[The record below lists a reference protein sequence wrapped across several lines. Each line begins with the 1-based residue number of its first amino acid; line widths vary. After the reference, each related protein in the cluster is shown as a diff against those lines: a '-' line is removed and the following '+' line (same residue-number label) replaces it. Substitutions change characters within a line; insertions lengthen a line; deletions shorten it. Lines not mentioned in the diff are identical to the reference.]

1 MRRSIR
7 SPSVVLGLLVLA
19 ACAFAAD
26 EEKVPLDK
34 LPKAVVDAVKA
45 KFPDAKLVS
54 AEKELED
61 GKPVYEV
68 AIKDKDQNI
77 EVTVTPEGK
86 IILIEKEIAAKDLP
100 KAVAEAME
108 KKYPKATIKKLEEII
123 KDDKVTSYEA
133 LIVTAE
139 KKNLEVRFD
148 PSGKF
153 LEEEKKDA
161 EKDKKKKD

>member
-1 MRRSIR
+1 MRSFQNGLC
-7 SPSVVLGLLVLA
+7 VVAMIGVLLA
-19 ACAFAAD
+19 SSTARAD

-100 KAVAEAME
+100 KAVAEAM
-108 KKYPKATIKKLEEII
+108 
-123 KDDKVTSYEA
+123 
-133 LIVTAE
+133 
-139 KKNLEVRFD
+139 
-148 PSGKF
+148 
-153 LEEEKKDA
+153 
-161 EKDKKKKD
+161 